1 MRGDPCW
8 VELPPEAHPGSI
20 WGPDNMSPED
30 LAKLIALWSQFICP
44 VVIMTAALYGHPDS
58 VSFWQDH
65 CNERVG
71 KVNFHG
77 FGSEWPSVFY
87 HAELRLLLTVY
98 VDDFKLAGPEENLEK
113 GWALLRQQIDIGP
126 SSRVG
131 MYLGC
136 SIVKEKIT
144 LKNGTN
150 ANAVI
155 YDTYLHKLS

>member
-1 MRGDPCW
+1 
-8 VELPPEAHPGSI
+8 
-20 WGPDNMSPED
+20 MSPED
-30 LAKLIALWSQFICP
+30 LAKLIALWSQFTCF

-65 CNERVG
+65 CHERVG
-71 KVNFHG
+71 KVNCHG
-77 FGSEWPSVFY
+77 LGSEWPSVFY

-126 SSRVG
+126 SSRTG

-136 SIVKEKIT
+136 NIVKDKIT
-144 LKNGTN
+144 LKNGTH

-155 YDTYLHKLS
+155 YDVEAFLEQCVSKWNGQCLSSWC